1 MSPFVLALATAV
13 AVALLFGGTG
23 AAVLASRRSHD
34 AGLRRR
40 LRRAAAPL
48 AGPAAA
54 EGAAGEESVFRSV
67 ERRTWTSGLRDRI
80 EARYPLLEARRVLP
94 AALGMGFAGAAGGWF
109 SMWFLQIP
117 TGWWTAPV
125 AALAGAGAAWYALR
139 SLQARQVA
147 EFVRQF
153 PEIVDQ
159 IVRLAGAG
167 VPPLEAL
174 ATVADD
180 APKPV
185 APVIARVRDG
195 LLAGLDTDT
204 TLRLASERVRIAEF
218 TLFAAVIR
226 LQRQAGGGISS
237 AFRNLAETLRER
249 RRTTLKA
256 HASTAQTRLTL
267 IVLAAMPIVVLVAQK
282 FVAPK
287 SIEILFGTEEGTTL
301 LRWGVGLIVVGI
313 LAARGI
319 AARAVR

>member
-1 MSPFVLALATAV
+1 MSPLALALAASVAV
-13 AVALLFGGTG
+13 AVLLAGTG
-23 AAVLASRRSHD
+23 AAALAWRRKRD

-40 LRRAAAPL
+40 LRLAAAPL
-48 AGPAAA
+48 AGPAAV
-54 EGAAGEESVFRSV
+54 EGAVGDESIFRPV
-67 ERRTWTSGLRDRI
+67 ENRTLLSGLRDRI
-80 EARYPLLEARRVLP
+80 EARYPLLEARRALP
-94 AALGMGFAGAAGGWF
+94 AALAIGLAGAGGGWF

-117 TGWWTAPV
+117 AGWWTAPGAV
-125 AALAGAGAAWYALR
+125 LAGAGSAWYALR
-139 SLQARQVA
+139 LFQARQVS
-147 EFVRQF
+147 EFIRQF

-174 ATVADD
+174 ATAADD

-185 APVIARVRDG
+185 APIIGRVRDG
-195 LLAGLDTDT
+195 LVAGLDTDT
-204 TLRLASERVRIAEF
+204 TLRLASERVRIGEF

-226 LQRQAGGGISS
+226 LQRQAGGGVST

-267 IVLAAMPIVVLVAQK
+267 IVLAAMPMVVLVAQK
-282 FVAPK
+282 FTAPK
-287 SIEILFGTEEGTTL
+287 SIEILFGTEQGVTL
-301 LRWGVGLIVVGI
+301 LRWGVGLIVLGL
-313 LAARGI
+313 LAARGL

>member
-1 MSPFVLALATAV
+1 MSPFVLALAASV
-13 AVALLFGGTG
+13 AVAILLAGTV
-23 AAVLASRRSHD
+23 AAALVWRRSRD

-54 EGAAGEESVFRSV
+54 EGAAGEESIFRPV
-67 ERRTWTSGLRDRI
+67 ESRTWLSGLRNRI
-80 EARYPLLEARRVLP
+80 EARYPLLEARQALP
-94 AALGMGFAGAAGGWF
+94 AALGLGFAGAVGGWF
-109 SMWFLQIP
+109 SMWFLQVP
-117 TGWWTAPV
+117 AGWWTAPA
-125 AALAGAGAAWYALR
+125 AALAGAGSAWYALR
-139 SLQARQVA
+139 LLQARQVS

-159 IVRLAGAG
+159 IVRLSGAG

-185 APVIARVRDG
+185 GPVIGRVRDG
-195 LLAGLDTDT
+195 LVAGLDTDT
-204 TLRLASERVRIAEF
+204 TLRLASERVRLGEF
-218 TLFAAVIR
+218 TLFAAVLR
-226 LQRQAGGGISS
+226 LQRQAGSGISA

-249 RRTTLKA
+249 RRTALKA

-267 IVLAAMPIVVLVAQK
+267 VVLAVMPVVVLVAQR
-282 FVAPK
+282 FTAPK

-301 LRWGVGLIVVGI
+301 LRWGVGLIVIG
-313 LAARGI
+313 LLTARGI
-319 AARAVR
+319 AARAIR